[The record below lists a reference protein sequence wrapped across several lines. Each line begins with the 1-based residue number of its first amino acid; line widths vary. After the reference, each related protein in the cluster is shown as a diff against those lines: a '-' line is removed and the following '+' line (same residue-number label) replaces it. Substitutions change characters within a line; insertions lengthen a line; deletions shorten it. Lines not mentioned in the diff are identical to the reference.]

1 VDYTD
6 DDLPDFIAWYNDQGW
21 DNGERPLRAEGRLSE
36 RSHASSPAEAV
47 AMMEQQRNEGPRLI
61 PVFGDDGKT
70 VIGTGFVATSSAR
83 IFQAHAAVIGL
94 DPHMLMP
101 EIDWVRLQ

>member
-1 VDYTD
+1 MRKADYLKDPT
-6 DDLPDFIAWYNDQGW
+6 P
-21 DNGERPLRAEGRLSE
+21 
-36 RSHASSPAEAV
+36 SSPAEAV